1 MALPPMRCII
11 LAVHILRMLS
21 RDLDFYKI
29 ESRVQSSELN
39 KAAMPLGIISA
50 NNIQKAN
57 NSKHRFILSARGN
70 TEMLRIVLL
79 LFFDVFGDY
88 RFMKKRFL

>member
-11 LAVHILRMLS
+11 WAVHILRMLS
-21 RDLDFYKI
+21 HDLDFYKK
-29 ESRVQSSELN
+29 ESRIQSSELN
-39 KAAMPLGIISA
+39 KAPMPLGIISA

-57 NSKHRFILSARGN
+57 NSKLRFILSARGN

-79 LFFDVFGDY
+79 LLVDVFGEY